1 MPLQDMKLRPGIDRE
16 NTPTAVE
23 GTWIESDKVRF
34 RAGSPEKVGGWRSDP
49 TPTPDP
55 GSLVDRKSVV

>member
-34 RAGSPEKVGGWRSDP
+34 RAGSAITSAGG
-49 TPTPDP
+49 PDDSRRP
-55 GSLVDRKSVV
+55 